1 MSSQVILGLAVLFGS
16 LFIYM
21 MAFRFPVFFSM
32 ILACAT
38 WGLVFPGRLPMSV
51 IGSGIISGINS
62 TTFVAIC
69 FYFFLGELL
78 NSTELG
84 DRLIAFLKSLVGH
97 IPGSL
102 SHINILASMIFA
114 GVSGSSTAD
123 TASIGSMMIPMMKKE
138 GYSAGYSAAVTEVSS
153 IIGPIIPP
161 SNGFIMC
168 AMVLGVSVR
177 KLFLGG
183 IVPGILLG
191 VFQLVISFILAKKR
205 HFPCS
210 EWGGWKNV
218 WRQFKYGFG
227 AVLLPALTI
236 FFLLAGIGT
245 VVEIGAVS
253 CLIAII
259 LLIAYGNFSFRKVLG
274 CLARAAATGGRILA
288 IICTSGIF
296 TWIIASMGVT
306 NVISAWASANI
317 GSPFLLVCICMIIF
331 FILGMLLETVVQH
344 MVIMPMMAT
353 ALISANVDLVWFSV
367 LASLVINI
375 GLNTPPVG
383 NLIYASASI
392 AECPASEVI
401 KESLPYLAVMI
412 LLCILMLFCPGIVT
426 WLPNLVG

>member
-1 MSSQVILGLAVLFGS
+1 MSSQVIWGLVVLFGS

-21 MAFRFPVFFSM
+21 MAFRFPVFLSM

-38 WGLVFPGRLPMSV
+38 WGLVFPGKLPMSV

-69 FYFFLGELL
+69 FYFLLGELL

-84 DRLIAFLKSLVGH
+84 ERLIGFLKALVGH

-138 GYSAGYSAAVTEVSS
+138 GYPSGYSAAVTEVSS

-183 IVPGILLG
+183 IIPGLLLG
-191 VFQLVISFILAKKR
+191 LFQLVISFILAKKR

-210 EWGGWKNV
+210 DWQGWGNV
-218 WRQFKYGFG
+218 WKEFKRGFG
-227 AVLLPALTI
+227 AIILPALTI
-236 FFLLAGIGT
+236 FFLIAGIGT
-245 VVEIGAVS
+245 VVEIGAIS

-259 LLIAYGNFSFRKVLG
+259 LLVFYGSFSWKTLLKCLG
-274 CLARAAATGGRILA
+274 KAAATGGRILA

-306 NVISAWASANI
+306 RAISTWCTANI
-317 GSPFLLVCICMIIF
+317 ASPFVLVAICMLIF

-344 MVIMPMMAT
+344 MVIMPMMAA
-353 ALISANVDLVWFSV
+353 ALLAAKVDLVWFSV

-375 GLNTPPVG
+375 GLNTPPIG
-383 NLIYASASI
+383 NLIYATASI
-392 AECPASEVI
+392 ADCPASEVI
-401 KESLPYLAVMI
+401 KESMPYLAVML
-412 LLCILMLFCPGIVT
+412 LLCILMLFFPGIVT